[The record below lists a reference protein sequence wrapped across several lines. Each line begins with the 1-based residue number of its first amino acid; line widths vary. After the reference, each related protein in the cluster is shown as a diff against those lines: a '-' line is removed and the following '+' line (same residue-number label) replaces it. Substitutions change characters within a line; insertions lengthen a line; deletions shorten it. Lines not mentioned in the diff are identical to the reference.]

1 MSETIEKV
9 ETAETVEQAEEVKR
23 YTFRK
28 LSSDDIF
35 LMLRILGKIGV
46 KELKTCFEGDTLSM
60 FIAAI
65 DKNGLDAKT
74 LTGLGVSIGFDGVDI
89 LLNNLP
95 KCDKELYQL
104 LAQVANGSVTENE
117 IREDAL
123 LFMEMLVDF
132 VKKPEFPGFFKV
144 VSKLFR

>member
-1 MSETIEKV
+1 MDETIKKM
-9 ETAETVEQAEEVKR
+9 ETVEQAEEEKR

-46 KELKTCFEGDTLSM
+46 KELKGCFEGDSLAM
-60 FIAAI
+60 FVKAI
-65 DKNGLDAKT
+65 DKNGLDEKT
-74 LTGLGVSIGFDGVDI
+74 LVGLGVAIGFDGVDI

-95 KCDKELYQL
+95 KCDTEMYQL
-104 LAQVANGSVTENE
+104 LTQVAAGSVTEDE

-132 VKKPEFPGFFKV
+132 VKKPEFPGFFRV